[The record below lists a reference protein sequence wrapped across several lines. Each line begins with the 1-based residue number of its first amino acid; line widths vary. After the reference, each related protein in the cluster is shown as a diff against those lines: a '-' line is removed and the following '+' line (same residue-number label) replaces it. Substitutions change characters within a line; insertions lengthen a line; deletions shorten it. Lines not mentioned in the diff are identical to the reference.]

1 MMRSLKYG
9 AFIWLHLYEPFTL

>member
-1 MMRSLKYG
+1 MRSLKYG